1 MNTHQIFSVMLF
13 VCVYL
18 FLDIAGSKS
27 FGTFL
32 YGQPSDKLKKVRS
45 HHQFRRP
52 PPWPSQPNYDAFEKT
67 TKLSKLHTAISLL
80 FSHLCFWFQ
89 SYLCFDAMTKKT
101 AFKHNITK
109 EKDTFCS
116 YNVSCSS
123 PKSSKTTVIKTFGKK
138 SNSLPYSRLLKGV
151 VSLPTNLK
159 SSLLLLFITINLLS
173 TSDLSSST
181 DGRKSIFVAS
191 AISNSARIGGKNNL
205 PTLRCYICG
214 GQTGL
219 PCEDIRSAGRR
230 SPYVRPKPQT
240 TLDGRKMFENCTDLI
255 NNKGCIKQVINGGEL
270 DKKTDIFTYDYMKRP
285 QISAYIY
292 K

>member
-1 MNTHQIFSVMLF
+1 MLF
-13 VCVYL
+13 VLVYL
-18 FLDIAGSKS
+18 FLEIAGSKS
-27 FGTFL
+27 FSTFL

-52 PPWPSQPNYDAFEKT
+52 PPWPSQPNYYAFENT

-123 PKSSKTTVIKTFGKK
+123 PKSSKTTVIKTFRKK

-159 SSLLLLFITINLLS
+159 SSLLLLFVAINLLS

-181 DGRKSIFVAS
+181 DGRKSLFVAS

-205 PTLRCYICG
+205 PNLRCYVCG

-270 DKKTDIFTYDYMKRP
+270 DKNRPLYICSYDKNSNFDVNLL
-285 QISAYIY
+285 I
-292 K
+292 